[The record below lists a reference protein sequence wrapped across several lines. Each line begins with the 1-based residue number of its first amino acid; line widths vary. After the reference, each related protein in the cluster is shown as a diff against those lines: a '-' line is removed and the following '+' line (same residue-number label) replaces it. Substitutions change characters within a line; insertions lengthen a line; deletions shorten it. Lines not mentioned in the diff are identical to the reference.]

1 MKKLFL
7 SSFLLLGLL
16 LSPVGFGYS
25 TQNAQ
30 AILYFN
36 KGVQYA
42 KNQDYNNAVE
52 YFTRATEADPTLVEA
67 YYNLASIYLYQKQ
80 IDDVYDCYT
89 SIIKYEPRN
98 YSVLYEMAKIQYNKK
113 NYSHC
118 VKLLNN
124 IPEGT
129 RNYEKV
135 AQLKRDA
142 MSFFNEQKEV
152 IQRTKAT
159 EANVHDRTIL
169 DNFNAPAGVAADS
182 KGYIYVV
189 SYTDNSILRI
199 SPKDKTTH
207 IFQQDGYLR
216 GPIGLAIDR
225 LDNVYV
231 ANYDGNNI
239 LKITPS
245 GRSSIFMDNISQ
257 PYFLNIVN
265 DVLYVTGQGDG
276 IVMIYNLADN

>member
-1 MKKLFL
+1 MKKILL
-7 SSFLLLGLL
+7 SALILLGL
-16 LSPVGFGYS
+16 SFAPVVWGYS
-25 TQNAQ
+25 AQNSQ

-42 KNQDYNNAVE
+42 KDKNYNSAIE

-80 IDDVYDCYT
+80 IDDVYDCYA

-98 YSVLYEMAKIQYNKK
+98 YSILYEMAKIQYNKK

-124 IPEGT
+124 IPESY
-129 RNYEKV
+129 RNYNKV
-135 AQLKRDA
+135 QQLKNDA

-152 IQRTKAT
+152 IQRTKTT
-159 EANVHDRTIL
+159 EANVHERTIL

-189 SYTDNSILRI
+189 SYTDNSII
-199 SPKDKTTH
+199 KINAKDKKSM

-225 LDNVYV
+225 LDNIYV

-245 GRSSIFMDNISQ
+245 GKSSIFMDNISQ

-276 IVMIYNLADN
+276 IVMIYNLSNY

>member
-1 MKKLFL
+1 MKKTIL
-7 SSFLLLGLL
+7 SSIIL
-16 LSPVGFGYS
+16 LSLLCTPVVWGYS
-25 TQNAQ
+25 TQNTQ

-36 KGVQYA
+36 KGVKYA
-42 KNQDYNNAVE
+42 KDKDYNNAVE
-52 YFTRATEADPTLVEA
+52 YFTRATEADPSLVEA

-80 IDDVYDCYT
+80 IDDVYDCYA
-89 SIIKYEPRN
+89 SIIRLEPRN

-124 IPEGT
+124 IPESS
-129 RNYEKV
+129 RNYAKV
-135 AQLKRDA
+135 QQLKNDA

-152 IQRTKAT
+152 IQRTKTT
-159 EANVHDRTIL
+159 EANVHERTIL

-182 KGYIYVV
+182 KGYIYVA
-189 SYTDNSILRI
+189 SYTDNSILKINSR
-199 SPKDKTTH
+199 DKKTQ

-216 GPIGLAIDR
+216 GPIGLAIDK
-225 LDNVYV
+225 LDNIYV

-239 LKITPS
+239 IKITPS
-245 GRSSIFMDNISQ
+245 GKSSIFMENVSQ

-265 DVLYVTGQGDG
+265 DILYATGQGDG
-276 IVMIYNLADN
+276 IVMIYNLSNY